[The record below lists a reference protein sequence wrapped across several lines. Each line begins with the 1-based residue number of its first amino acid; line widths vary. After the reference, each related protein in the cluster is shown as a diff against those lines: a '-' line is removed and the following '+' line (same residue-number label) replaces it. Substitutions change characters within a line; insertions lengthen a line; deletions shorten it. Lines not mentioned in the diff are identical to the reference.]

1 MNKSLAIILLVFPA
15 IAISQLTDKETS
27 KFLEDLGSGRNP
39 IDQNRNQHIQ
49 DSINTRNYPIA
60 QYGRGF
66 LRDSHNK
73 RNSPVHVMGNPFAQN
88 KNQHLKDSL
97 NKRNNPIA
105 GHGEQFLRDS
115 LNNRNNVVRRYGKID
130 DRNDI
135 VNNPFYATHGPV
147 SMKTLY
153 EW

>member
-1 MNKSLAIILLVFPA
+1 MVN
-15 IAISQLTDKETS
+15 
-27 KFLEDLGSGRNP
+27 NP
-39 IDQNRNQHIQ
+39 
-49 DSINTRNYPIA
+49 S
-60 QYGRGF
+60 
-66 LRDSHNK
+66 
-73 RNSPVHVMGNPFAQN
+73 AQN

-105 GHGEQFLRDS
+105 SHGEQFLRDS
-115 LNNRNNVVRRYGKID
+115 LNSRNNMVHRHGKID

-147 SMKTLY
+147 SMRTLY